1 MKVIRLTA
9 KMSSTSL
16 GTKQA
21 FWRVEILKC
30 TDGRGSPT
38 YKKTKK
44 TPKNPAS
51 INCSSTKKFDFTI
64 YSAQYQSIHKI
75 WRHFCE
81 RVLRRYCLKQ
91 T

>member
-44 TPKNPAS
+44 TPKTQHLQIFPQRKILTS
-51 INCSSTKKFDFTI
+51 PSTVHNIKVFTESGDI
-64 YSAQYQSIHKI
+64 SVKGS
-75 WRHFCE
+75 
-81 RVLRRYCLKQ
+81 
-91 T
+91 

>member
-44 TPKNPAS
+44 PQKPS
-51 INCSSTKKFDFTI
+51 IYKLFLNEK
-64 YSAQYQSIHKI
+64 
-75 WRHFCE
+75 
-81 RVLRRYCLKQ
+81 V
-91 T
+91 